1 MTGTELKERLISILE
16 EKLPGDTGREYF
28 EHQLEAVIRRNGFLL
43 SKNVRVGDLVV
54 GRKGFINYLVMD
66 KSGAAC
72 AIELD
77 NRSPRQ
83 RSLQKLQALPV
94 STGRLVVLRD
104 GKKTHRYQEFGID
117 VIRATKFK

>member
-1 MTGTELKERLISILE
+1 MTSTELKERLISILE
-16 EKLPGDTGREYF
+16 EKLLGDTGREYF